1 MPMGNRSISH
11 IIEMVFLLDWVSIQI
26 ADEISAV
33 SNQIK
38 NIIDLKDF
46 LNSK

>member
-11 IIEMVFLLDWVSIQI
+11 IIEMVFLLDWVSLQI
-26 ADEISAV
+26 ADEVSAV

-38 NIIDLKDF
+38 NIIDLKDY
-46 LNSK
+46 LSAK

>member
-11 IIEMVFLLDWVSIQI
+11 IVEMVFLLDWVSIQI

-38 NIIDLKDF
+38 NIIDLKDY
-46 LNSK
+46 LTN

>member
-26 ADEISAV
+26 ADEVSAV

-38 NIIDLKDF
+38 NIIDLKEY
-46 LNSK
+46 LSAK

>member
-11 IIEMVFLLDWVSIQI
+11 IVEMIFLLDWVSIQI
-26 ADEISAV
+26 ADEISSV

-38 NIIDLKDF
+38 NIIDLKEY
-46 LNSK
+46 LSTK

>member
-26 ADEISAV
+26 ADEVSAV

-38 NIIDLKDF
+38 NIIDLKEY
-46 LNSK
+46 LSSK

>member
-1 MPMGNRSISH
+1 MGNRSISH
-11 IIEMVFLLDWVSIQI
+11 LIEMVFLLDWVSIQI

-38 NIIDLKDF
+38 NIIDLKEF
-46 LNSK
+46 LSSK

>member
-1 MPMGNRSISH
+1 MSH
-11 IIEMVFLLDWVSIQI
+11 IFDTVFLLDWVSLQI
-26 ADEISAV
+26 AHGVNAV

-38 NIIDLKDF
+38 NIIDLKNF